1 MAPPA
6 SHITV
11 NPYQE
16 VCIPPPRH
24 SYDPSLPRRKPRAA
38 QNPDRWQTA
47 AAMLAPC
54 QPACC
59 CLLTA
64 SPSHSLT
71 LFIACQASLPSF
83 TRGSAL
89 LTRFPGRLPSLSAPP
104 PLSTSWLRP
113 VGRELDHGGGCKP
126 DSGLAR
132 LGKASTSAAAKRRLT
147 LRLGHNRAHQGLP
160 QPPDTYQETPPRI
173 LRLCSDPLRRP
184 LDRQPTQAD
193 CRCPGW
199 PPLEGRRCTLH

>member
-16 VCIPPPRH
+16 VYLPHGTHMTPLYLGENRAQHKTQTGGRPLQPCWLPV
-24 SYDPSLPRRKPRAA
+24 SLP
-38 QNPDRWQTA
+38 A
-47 AAMLAPC
+47 AA
-54 QPACC
+54 
-59 CLLTA
+59 CLQLPQVTA
-64 SPSHSLT
+64 SRCLSP
-71 LFIACQASLPSF
+71 ARQVCPSF

-147 LRLGHNRAHQGLP
+147 LRLGHNPAHTGQP
-160 QPPDTYQETPPRI
+160 KPPDTYQETPPRI
-173 LRLCSDPLRRP
+173 LRLCSDPRRRP

>member
-1 MAPPA
+1 MTPLYLGENRAQHKTQTGGRPLQPCWLP
-6 SHITV
+6 V
-11 NPYQE
+11 
-16 VCIPPPRH
+16 
-24 SYDPSLPRRKPRAA
+24 SLP
-38 QNPDRWQTA
+38 A
-47 AAMLAPC
+47 AA
-54 QPACC
+54 
-59 CLLTA
+59 CLQLPQVTA
-64 SPSHSLT
+64 SRCLSP
-71 LFIACQASLPSF
+71 ARQVCPSF

-147 LRLGHNRAHQGLP
+147 LRLGHNRAHPGQP
-160 QPPDTYQETPPRI
+160 QPPDTYRETPSRI
-173 LRLCSDPLRRP
+173 LRLCSDPQRRP